1 MARLL
6 LLQPL
11 LLLLLPPMQV
21 LLLPLLLLYTSTPCG
36 LLTICGH
43 AVCSGHQLNGQV
55 QAAPHGAGCAG
66 HSLCLMSCQCAWAQA

>member
-1 MARLL
+1 
-6 LLQPL
+6 
-11 LLLLLPPMQV
+11 
-21 LLLPLLLLYTSTPCG
+21 